1 MNKNLENM
9 RSVAH
14 SAKEIR
20 KTLKLHEEAN
30 KKLRDSIT
38 PIWDDPE
45 KDGVV
50 ADLSKQLAVGKASVR
65 ACQTALHELKK
76 ARANYNKRYDR
87 EINAAVRRHRAVGVR

>member
-1 MNKNLENM
+1 MNKILANL

-14 SAKEIR
+14 ASKEIK

-38 PIWDDPE
+38 PIWGNPE

-76 ARANYNKRYDR
+76 ARNRYNHRYDL
-87 EINAAVRRHRAVGVR
+87 VYVSHL